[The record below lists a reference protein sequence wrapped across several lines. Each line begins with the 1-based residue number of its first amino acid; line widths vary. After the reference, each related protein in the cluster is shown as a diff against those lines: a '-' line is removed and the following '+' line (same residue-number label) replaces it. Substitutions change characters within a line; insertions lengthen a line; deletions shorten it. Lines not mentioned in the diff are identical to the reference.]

1 MNPVRK
7 SEYTVRKLSAYDRF
21 SSFDELTE
29 QLQKCL
35 GKISP
40 SQIGYIEPGH
50 GLKGKQRWLYTD
62 EDVDTM

>member
-35 GKISP
+35 DKISP

-50 GLKGKQRWLYTD
+50 GLKGKHAEVAVYTD
-62 EDVDTM
+62 EDV